1 MGLDLFFCY
10 LWVSRAD
17 LLEFRASPALSK
29 KYLRMR
35 ERKIYPLPSVA
46 RLYPFSASRGDP
58 ARVNSL
64 HPADADQRVWDA
76 APTRP
81 LCINKDIACK
91 ALCVQKHCLP
101 LLGPLQEH
109 TTFNESLVC
118 YTSPG
123 RGALCRMTD
132 IYASAQAHEAGGI
145 VRGHHE

>member
-17 LLEFRASPALSK
+17 LLKFRASPALSK

-46 RLYPFSASRGDP
+46 RIHPFSASRGGP
-58 ARVNSL
+58 RRGEQLASSGCRSKGL
-64 HPADADQRVWDA
+64 GCC
-76 APTRP
+76 PTRP

-123 RGALCRMTD
+123 GGVLCRMTD
-132 IYASAQAHEAGGI
+132 IHARAQAHEAGGI